1 MEEREYILSKYVDRK
16 SMITNSKRSS
26 RVVLTNEGRVLREL
40 RITRGFSMK
49 KAGALIGLSDSYI
62 SHIENGRLDPPKGKR
77 LEQILSAY
85 GGITVKSY
93 YDRVRRFKRKTTP
106 LEELNV
112 LLKKLTDEKIRMLY
126 HFARSI
132 V

>member
-1 MEEREYILSKYVDRK
+1 MLSKYVDRK
-16 SMITNSKRSS
+16 SMISNSKRSS

-40 RITRGFSMK
+40 RMIRGFSMK

-77 LEQILSAY
+77 LEQILSGY

-93 YDRVRRFKRKTTP
+93 YDRVRRFKRKITP
-106 LEELNV
+106 LEELNE
-112 LLKKLTDEKIRMLY
+112 LLEKLPDEKIKMLY